1 MNNYLKSVGKKA
13 SKAFNNKINNK
24 LKNKVL
30 NKFSQLL
37 KKNKKKIINQ
47 NKKDINFAIKRGLKK
62 NLINRLKIN
71 GNKLE
76 EIVKSVRKI
85 AKLKDPTDVTLDKWN
100 RPNGLIIKKV
110 TIPIGIIAVIYESR
124 PNVTS
129 DVSSLCFKSGNC
141 VILRGGSEAYFSNK
155 LIAELFRKA
164 LSICKVD
171 KNYVQFIK
179 SRNRKLVD
187 LILSKMENYID
198 VVIPRGGKNL
208 VKKVQ
213 MFSSVPVIG
222 HLEGICHTYIDK
234 DADLNLAKKIILNA
248 KLRNTSICGATETIL
263 IHEKKLKKFVN
274 PVLSELT
281 KNGCIIYSDK
291 KIKKIFKGE
300 LKSANQKSW
309 STEYLSAK
317 VSVKSVKN
325 IHEAIKHIN
334 KYGTMHTD
342 AIISKNKKAANY
354 FLKNV
359 KSSIAIHNSS
369 TQFADGGEFG
379 FGGEVGISTN
389 KLPPRGP
396 VGLNQLVTYKYEV
409 LGSGQIRK

>member
-1 MNNYLKSVGKKA
+1 MKKYLTSIGKNSNKALNY
-13 SKAFNNKINNK
+13 KINFK
-24 LKNKVL
+24 TKNKVL
-30 NKFSQLL
+30 KKFSYLI
-37 KKNKKKIINQ
+37 KKNKLKIINQ
-47 NKKDINFAIKRGLKK
+47 NKKDINFAKKKKLRK
-62 NLINRLKIN
+62 NLIDRLQLNNNKIN
-71 GNKLE
+71 
-76 EIVKSVRKI
+76 EIIKSVNNI
-85 AKLKDPTDVTLDKWN
+85 IKLKDPTNITLSKWK
-100 RPNGLIIKKV
+100 RPNGLIIKRV
-110 TIPIGIIAVIYESR
+110 TIPIGVIGVIYESR

-129 DVSSLCFKSGNC
+129 DISSLCFKSGNC

-155 LIAELFRKA
+155 ILANLFRKA
-164 LSICKVD
+164 LKDNNVD
-171 KNYVQFIK
+171 QNYVQFIESK
-179 SRNRKLVD
+179 NRNLVD
-187 LILSKMENYID
+187 LMLSKMKKYID
-198 VVIPRGGKNL
+198 VIIPRGGKNL

-213 MFSSVPVIG
+213 NISSVPIIG

-234 DADLNLAKKIILNA
+234 DANLNFARKIVLNA

-263 IHEKKLKKFVN
+263 FHEKSLKKYVN
-274 PVLSELT
+274 PVLKELN
-281 KNGCIIYSDK
+281 KNDCIIYADK
-291 KIKKIFKGE
+291 KVKKIFNGKS
-300 LKSANQKSW
+300 LKAIEKNW

-325 IHEAIKHIN
+325 VVEAVEHIN

-342 AIISKNKKAANY
+342 AIISNNKKTTNY

-409 LGSGQIRK
+409 LGSGQVRK